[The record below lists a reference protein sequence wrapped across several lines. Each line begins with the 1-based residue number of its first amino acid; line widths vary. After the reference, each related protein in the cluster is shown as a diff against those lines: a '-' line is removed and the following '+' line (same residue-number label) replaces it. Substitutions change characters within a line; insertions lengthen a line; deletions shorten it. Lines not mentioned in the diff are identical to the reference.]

1 MKEDLIKCFQC
12 GRKKFNQS
20 NKCIREKAKCEYKDD
35 PNNYET
41 FLKDDDIGLED
52 FGRQV
57 Q

>member
-20 NKCIREKAKCEYKDD
+20 NKFIREKAKCEYKDD

-52 FGRQV
+52 LGR
-57 Q
+57 